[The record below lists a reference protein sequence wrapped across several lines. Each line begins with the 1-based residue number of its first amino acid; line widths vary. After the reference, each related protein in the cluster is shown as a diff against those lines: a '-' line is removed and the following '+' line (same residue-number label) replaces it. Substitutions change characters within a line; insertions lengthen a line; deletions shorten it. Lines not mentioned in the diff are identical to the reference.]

1 MNGEP
6 GMAKQTAANAKGK
19 SGKGKGGFSSPSG
32 VRGAPQNIPGKAG
45 APKPPA
51 KDDDKPAPAK

>member
-1 MNGEP
+1 
-6 GMAKQTAANAKGK
+6 MAKQTAANAKGK